1 MVSASFVC
9 RLALVT
15 ICALASAA
23 QAATGLTVLAAPAG
37 SGPITVFYPTDAPAA
52 TVRRGPF
59 TLSAAVD
66 AAPVGGN
73 GHLIVISH
81 GSGGAPWPHADLAIT
96 LVNAGFTVAM
106 PEHAGDNFHDM
117 SDVGPRT
124 WRHRP
129 KEVSQAI
136 DAMAVDARFAPLL
149 DFRHVGVYGMSAGG
163 LTALTLAGARW
174 SPALLN
180 THCQAHLAEDFPAC
194 VGLATSLTGGML
206 DPLRLAVSRRVINAK
221 LAGQTTLESWTE
233 PRITA
238 AVAAVPMAATID
250 MASLATPGIPVGLV
264 RGGQDAWLAPQW
276 HIDAVRAACKRCVLI
291 VDMPNGGH
299 GSTLSPQPP
308 DLPARAAALLDDPP
322 GFDRATLPGA
332 YAAITHFFV
341 QNLQP

>member
-1 MVSASFVC
+1 MSASRIC
-9 RLALVT
+9 RLALVVV
-15 ICALASAA
+15 CALASAA

-37 SGPITVFYPTDAPAA
+37 SGPITVFYPTDAPAT
-52 TVRRGPF
+52 TVHRGPF

-81 GSGGAPWPHADLAIT
+81 GSGGSPWPHADLANT
-96 LVNAGFTVAM
+96 LVDAGFTVAM

-136 DAMAVDARFAPLL
+136 DAMAADARFAPLL

-194 VGLATSLTGGML
+194 VGLATSLTGGLL
-206 DPLRLAVSRRVINAK
+206 DPLRLAVSRRVINAR
-221 LAGQTTLESWTE
+221 LADQTTLESWTE

-238 AVAAVPMAATID
+238 AVATVPMAAPID

-276 HIDAVRAACKRCVLI
+276 HIDAVRTACKGCVL
-291 VDMPNGGH
+291 VADMPEAGH
-299 GSTLSPQPP
+299 GSILSPQPP
-308 DLPARAAALLDDPP
+308 GLPPRAARLLDDPP
-322 GFDRATLPGA
+322 GFDRHTLDGV
-332 YAAITHFFV
+332 YAAMRDFFI
-341 QNLQP
+341 QNLLP